1 MNNAELQAFI
11 QDEMKKAQART
22 FPMADFV
29 RLQSIHGM
37 PRPVVLDAQG
47 NEVSREYDHEWSSEY
62 MSTFDNA
69 PLMPTLTLGALKS
82 AERAMKET
90 PVGVAG
96 AEVQPG
102 DKLTFIVTEGVFL
115 PWPAPYTFPAE
126 VTITPEPY
134 RSLDA
139 DGRTRTPEWQESVRQ
154 RFERRVGAALVAG
167 R

>member
-1 MNNAELQAFI
+1 MPDPLIERERPEFDAFY
-11 QDEMKKAQART
+11 
-22 FPMADFV
+22 
-29 RLQSIHGM
+29 
-37 PRPVVLDAQG
+37 DA
-47 NEVSREYDHEWSSEY
+47 
-62 MSTFDNA
+62 FD
-69 PLMPTLTLGALKS
+69 
-82 AERAMKET
+82 
-90 PVGVAG
+90 
-96 AEVQPG
+96 VQPG